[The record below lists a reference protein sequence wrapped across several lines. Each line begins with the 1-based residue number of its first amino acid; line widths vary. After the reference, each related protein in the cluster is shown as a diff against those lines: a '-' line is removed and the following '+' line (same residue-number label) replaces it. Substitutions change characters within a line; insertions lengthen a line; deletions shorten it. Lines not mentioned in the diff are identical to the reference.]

1 VILDTRIT
9 DLIPHREPFLWV
21 DRIISIEPG
30 IIMAEKDITSDLDVF
45 RGHYPHHPILPGVL
59 LCEAIFQTSALLCA
73 QMIVDDRDKNSV
85 ILPVITRIRE
95 ARFKRMVVPGDT
107 IQMEVK
113 LQEEIS
119 TAKFFKGT
127 VRVKGK
133 TVLRIEFASTLV
145 EQRQGTLNK

>member
-1 VILDTRIT
+1 MSLDIKIT

-21 DRIISIEPG
+21 DRIISIRPST
-30 IIMAEKDITSDLDVF
+30 IITEKDITSDLDVF
-45 RGHYPHHPILPGVL
+45 KGHYPNQPILPGVL

-73 QMIVDDRDKNSV
+73 QMIADDPDKNSAR
-85 ILPVITRIRE
+85 LPVITRIHE

-107 IQMEVK
+107 IQMEVE
-113 LQEEIS
+113 LQETVS

-133 TVLRIEFASTLV
+133 IVLRIEFASTLV
-145 EQRQGTLNK
+145 ENKIGTLKK